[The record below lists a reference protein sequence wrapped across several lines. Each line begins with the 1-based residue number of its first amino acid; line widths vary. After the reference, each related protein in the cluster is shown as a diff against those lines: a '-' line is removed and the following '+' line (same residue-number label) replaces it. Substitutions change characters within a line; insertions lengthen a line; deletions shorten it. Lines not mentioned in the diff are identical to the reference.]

1 MVDRDLRR
9 MLAGEINAEHYRR
22 SREWFEDRP
31 EGRRAATAGVALRV
45 FEAFRASETTTDDD
59 LDDPSVQ
66 CWHYEPDT
74 PCDWNICRQPERL
87 AAGDR
92 GVDPA
97 AVGRSSRRGRPCRAQ
112 VTQVPAL

>member
-9 MLAGEINAEHYRR
+9 MLADALTAEHYRR
-22 SREWFEDRP
+22 ARERIEDSP
-31 EGRRAATAGVALRV
+31 EGHSAAMADVALRV

-59 LDDPSVQ
+59 LDDPPVQ
-66 CWHYEPDT
+66 CWHYEPGT
-74 PCDWNICRQPERL
+74 PCDWDVCRQPERL

-97 AVGRSSRRGRPCRAQ
+97 GVCHWKDTA
-112 VTQVPAL
+112 